1 LHCARDCPPP
11 KCFYVTL
18 LAAFLAIAASS
29 VYGFFPRDRYNEQ
42 RDRLG
47 Y

>member
-1 LHCARDCPPP
+1 MKTTLTEKLLLPA
-11 KCFYVTL
+11 VWL